1 MVILGPLTTRKDSLN
16 WAFVLTEVF
25 NMVANALGTQKSAL
39 SRFQA
44 N

>member
-1 MVILGPLTTRKDSLN
+1 MGPLTTRKNYLN
-16 WAFVLTEVF
+16 WVFVLTEVF
-25 NMVANALGTQKSAL
+25 NMVANALGAQKSAL